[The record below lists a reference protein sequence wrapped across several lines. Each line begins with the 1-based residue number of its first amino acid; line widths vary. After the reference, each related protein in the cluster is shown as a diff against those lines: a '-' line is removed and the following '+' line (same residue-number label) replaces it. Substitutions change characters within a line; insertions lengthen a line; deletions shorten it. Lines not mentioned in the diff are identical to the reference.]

1 MLPFY
6 QVDVATG
13 VWRFNGQSTELIS
26 SLDTLSFADYCA
38 DAQSKESK
46 KMSLIGLCA
55 KAEQL
60 LEAAHQSDVIP
71 PVMLGEKSEHL
82 CWFMIPEEVG
92 GHGKDSGLEKIS
104 HIFQPI

>member
-38 DAQSKESK
+38 DTPSKESK
-46 KMSLIGLCA
+46 KISLIGLCA

-60 LEAAHQSDVIP
+60 LETAHQSDVIP
-71 PVMLGEKSEHL
+71 PVILSEESERL
-82 CWFMIPEEVG
+82 RWFVIP
-92 GHGKDSGLEKIS
+92 KDVEALSIAV
-104 HIFQPI
+104 